1 MIGYNCKYAPVEIM
15 AGFGEKYQLIN
26 NVAENFD
33 YSSAILHLNMC
44 SHAKAVLENVH
55 RGGYRKLL
63 FMNCCDSSRRV
74 FDAVSRDMDSG
85 VDFSCCLDLPS
96 CTSCCAV
103 EKFRDD
109 LLDFINRYE
118 KFSGI
123 TFDVKHFLSSFSCSK
138 KEIKGKYVALLGAR
152 SNKTIAETVRKCFKG
167 IDVLDLTCA
176 NNRDLPPFEAASDE
190 PLDSIMLKYSKA
202 LLSQVPCMRMQDIKG
217 REALIESKNCL
228 GIIYCTVKFCDY
240 YDFEFSQLENKGIPV
255 IKVETDFTSQSSG
268 QLTTRLEGFYET
280 VRQKSGEALLKDT
293 GPTKGKFFLGIDSG
307 STSTELVALDRDLNI
322 VKMVKVPTG
331 SKAAVGAK
339 KALEQSGI
347 DDGDIAFTTAT
358 GYGRKNIDFADY
370 NVTEITCHARG
381 AKYLYDDVTAVID
394 IGGQDSKV
402 ISLDENGLVSG
413 FAMNDK
419 CAAGTGRFLEN
430 MAKILE
436 LDMESMSEI
445 GLNYKKDLNISS
457 MCTVFA
463 ESEVVSLIAENNSVK
478 DIVHG
483 LNKSVALKTK
493 ALSAGV
499 KDLSALMMTG
509 GVANNKGVVSE
520 LEKQL
525 NTKIFIPEHPE
536 FCGALGA
543 ALIAAEQ
550 FNLKKF
556 LR

>member
-1 MIGYNCKYAPVEIM
+1 
-15 AGFGEKYQLIN
+15 
-26 NVAENFD
+26 
-33 YSSAILHLNMC
+33 
-44 SHAKAVLENVH
+44 
-55 RGGYRKLL
+55 
-63 FMNCCDSSRRV
+63 
-74 FDAVSRDMDSG
+74 
-85 VDFSCCLDLPS
+85 
-96 CTSCCAV
+96 
-103 EKFRDD
+103 
-109 LLDFINRYE
+109 
-118 KFSGI
+118 
-123 TFDVKHFLSSFSCSK
+123 
-138 KEIKGKYVALLGAR
+138 
-152 SNKTIAETVRKCFKG
+152 
-167 IDVLDLTCA
+167 
-176 NNRDLPPFEAASDE
+176 
-190 PLDSIMLKYSKA
+190 
-202 LLSQVPCMRMQDIKG
+202 MQ
-217 REALIESKNCL
+217 
-228 GIIYCTVKFCDY
+228 
-240 YDFEFSQLENKGIPV
+240 
-255 IKVETDFTSQSSG
+255 
-268 QLTTRLEGFYET
+268 
-280 VRQKSGEALLKDT
+280 
-293 GPTKGKFFLGIDSG
+293 
-307 STSTELVALDRDLNI
+307 
-322 VKMVKVPTG
+322 
-331 SKAAVGAK
+331 